1 MATNLDISDIV
12 GSSGASKDVHMSLE
26 GPFEGLSLDGPAK
39 LDLSVV
45 STGNGE
51 LSVHGRI
58 KARVFLACSRCAAEY
73 SESLD
78 IDVDERFVPEG
89 SLELERD
96 EEIEAD
102 ELCVFGYDQNE
113 LKIDELTREN
123 IIASLPYRPLCSQEC
138 RGVCPQ
144 CGQNL
149 NEKTCMCGSSE
160 EEIDPRW
167 GALKKFSSGSPN
179 EGTLK

>member
-1 MATNLDISDIV
+1 MAMNLDISDIV
-12 GSSGASKDVHMSLE
+12 GNVGASKEVHTSQVE
-26 GPFEGLSLDGPAK
+26 SFDGLDLDGPVQ
-39 LDLSVV
+39 LDLTVTSA
-45 STGNGE
+45 GNGE
-51 LSVHGRI
+51 ISVHGKI
-58 KARVFLACSRCAAEY
+58 KVKVILTCSRCAAEY
-73 SESLD
+73 SEPLD

-89 SLELERD
+89 SVELERD
-96 EEIEAD
+96 DEVDAD

-149 NEKTCMCGSSE
+149 NEKTCKCGSAE
-160 EEIDPRW
+160 KEVDPRW
-167 GALKKFSSGSPN
+167 GALKKFSSGSPQ
-179 EGTLK
+179 